1 MAAMASLDGVPRR
14 ATRPRGLCPLV
25 IGEVVYMHV
34 DPSCMTNGYI
44 DMKKLNPIGR
54 LNGFSY
60 ATLGKIFE
68 REFFDGQA
76 R

>member
-1 MAAMASLDGVPRR
+1 
-14 ATRPRGLCPLV
+14 
-25 IGEVVYMHV
+25 MHV
-34 DPSCMTNGYI
+34 DPACMTNGNI

-54 LNGFSY
+54 LNGLFY

-68 REFFDGQA
+68 RQFFDGQP

>member
-1 MAAMASLDGVPRR
+1 
-14 ATRPRGLCPLV
+14 LV

>member
-1 MAAMASLDGVPRR
+1 
-14 ATRPRGLCPLV
+14 LV
-25 IGEVVYMHV
+25 IGEVVYMYI

-68 REFFDGQA
+68 REFFDGQP

>member
-1 MAAMASLDGVPRR
+1 VHDEWL
-14 ATRPRGLCPLV
+14 
-25 IGEVVYMHV
+25 
-34 DPSCMTNGYI
+34 

-54 LNGFSY
+54 LNDSY

-68 REFFDGQA
+68 REFFDGQP